1 MDDHDDATTAAT
13 DPFSPSPGGG
23 FERDV
28 DDRRRLEHQ
37 FALLREDFN
46 LWFDGM
52 LRLGGLST
60 DPDRATWSVLD
71 IGCGEGLF
79 TREIARRYPNAR
91 AVGIDVD
98 TDAVAVAT
106 ARSASVPSV
115 RFLAHDVRQPLTDAG
130 EFDAAVMW
138 LVLPY
143 LADRRTVLANLA
155 EALRPGGVALLGNVP
170 DQAIRLD
177 HPAAAGL
184 LAAGQQLVAQLG
196 LSGLEDTLEP
206 LLRQVG
212 FDDITI
218 EPLRYP
224 LGGATRY
231 GQRWHAYLLTNM
243 SSAKHPIVDVFG
255 LMEEADYDRRFE
267 QLAAEPVLR
276 LYGEIRFLVTLARRA
291 GQPQVTT

>member
-71 IGCGEGLF
+71 IGCGEGRF

-91 AVGIDVD
+91 AVG
-98 TDAVAVAT
+98 
-106 ARSASVPSV
+106 
-115 RFLAHDVRQPLTDAG
+115 
-130 EFDAAVMW
+130 
-138 LVLPY
+138 
-143 LADRRTVLANLA
+143 
-155 EALRPGGVALLGNVP
+155 
-170 DQAIRLD
+170 
-177 HPAAAGL
+177 
-184 LAAGQQLVAQLG
+184 
-196 LSGLEDTLEP
+196 
-206 LLRQVG
+206 
-212 FDDITI
+212 FDDITT

-267 QLAAEPVLR
+267 RLAAEPVLR

-291 GQPQVTT
+291 GQP

>member
-1 MDDHDDATTAAT
+1 MLARHATLVAERLQTHSGTRLAVQHLAAFIAHHIRCESKVGREASMDDRDDGAAPAT
-13 DPFSPSPGGG
+13 DPFSPDPTSG
-23 FERDV
+23 FERGA

-37 FALLREDFN
+37 FGLLREDFN

-71 IGCGEGLF
+71 VGCGEGLF
-79 TREIARRYPNAR
+79 TREIARRYPNAQ
-91 AVGIDVD
+91 AV
-98 TDAVAVAT
+98 
-106 ARSASVPSV
+106 
-115 RFLAHDVRQPLTDAG
+115 
-130 EFDAAVMW
+130 
-138 LVLPY
+138 
-143 LADRRTVLANLA
+143 ANLA
-155 EALRPGGVALLGNVP
+155 AVLRPGGVALLGNVP

-196 LSGLEDTLEP
+196 LAGLEDTLEG

-212 FDDITI
+212 FDDITT
-218 EPLRYP
+218 EALRYP
-224 LGGATRY
+224 LGGATRH

-243 SSAKHPIVDVFG
+243 STAKHPIVNVFG
-255 LMEEADYDRRFE
+255 LMDEADYDRRFE

-276 LYGEIRFLVTLARRA
+276 LYGEVRFLVTLARRR
-291 GQPQVTT
+291 

>member
-1 MDDHDDATTAAT
+1 MDDRDDGAAPAT
-13 DPFSPSPGGG
+13 DPFSPDPSGG
-23 FERDV
+23 FERGA

-37 FALLREDFN
+37 FGLLREDFN

-71 IGCGEGLF
+71 MGCGEGLF

-98 TDAVAVAT
+98 ADAVAAAT
-106 ARSASVPSV
+106 ARGASVPNV

-184 LAAGQQLVAQLG
+184 LAAGQQLVARLG
-196 LSGLEDTLEP
+196 LAGLEDSLEP
-206 LLRQVG
+206 LLRQAG
-212 FDDITI
+212 FDDITT

-243 SSAKHPIVDVFG
+243 SSAKHPIVNVFG
-255 LMEEADYDRRFE
+255 LMDEADYDHRFE
-267 QLAAEPVLR
+267 RLAAEPVLR
-276 LYGEIRFLVTLARRA
+276 LYGEIRFLVTLARRV
-291 GQPQVTT
+291 GEQ

>member
-1 MDDHDDATTAAT
+1 MDDHDDGPTAAT

-71 IGCGEGLF
+71 MGCGEGLF
-79 TREIARRYPNAR
+79 TREIARRYPHAR
-91 AVGIDVD
+91 VVGFDLD
-98 TDAVAVAT
+98 AAAVAVAT
-106 ARSASVPSV
+106 ARSASVPNV
-115 RFLAHDVRQPLTDAG
+115 RFLVHDVRQPLTDAG
-130 EFDAAVMW
+130 GFDAAVLW

-143 LADRRTVLANLA
+143 FADRRTVLANLA
-155 EALRPGGVALLGNVP
+155 AALRPGGVALLGNVP
-170 DQAIRLD
+170 DQTMRLD
-177 HPAAAGL
+177 HPAATGL
-184 LAAGQQLVAQLG
+184 LAAGQQLVARLG
-196 LSGLEDTLEP
+196 LGGLEDTLEP
-206 LLRQVG
+206 LLRQAG
-212 FDDITI
+212 FDDITT

-224 LGGATRY
+224 LGGATRS

-243 SSAKHPIVDVFG
+243 STAKHPIVTVFG
-255 LMEEADYDRRFE
+255 LMDEADYDERFE
-267 QLAAEPVLR
+267 RLAAEHVLR
-276 LYGEIRFLVTLARRA
+276 LYGEIRFLVTLARR
-291 GQPQVTT
+291 G